1 MIDMKNEQWLREKYE
16 EVCGKNPEEYA
27 LISLKIKRFR
37 IFNRLF
43 GREAGDRL
51 VEKVYKAI
59 SEWTKED
66 EYVARISVDGFNLLV
81 KLSKDYD
88 EIFHYIIDF
97 NAMCG
102 ICRIMRGTAR
112 YIWGWEYICCLK
124 NLPIISR
131 PNIMP
136 ISAGL
141 SVRRL
146 PTGIPIWK
154 SME

>member
-59 SEWTKED
+59 SEWIKED
-66 EYVARISVDGFNLLV
+66 EYVARISVDGFSMLV

-88 EIFHYIIDF
+88 EIFHYLIDF
-97 NAMCG
+97 NAHVRDMPYNEGTGKVYMGMG
-102 ICRIMRGTAR
+102 I
-112 YIWGWEYICCLK
+112 YL
-124 NLPIISR
+124 LPEKPAEIGR
-131 PNIMP
+131 
-136 ISAGL
+136 AH
-141 SVRRL
+141 V
-146 PTGIPIWK
+146 
-154 SME
+154 

>member
-59 SEWTKED
+59 FARGKERG
-66 EYVARISVDGFNLLV
+66 EIV
-81 KLSKDYD
+81 KNFL
-88 EIFHYIIDF
+88 
-97 NAMCG
+97 G
-102 ICRIMRGTAR
+102 
-112 YIWGWEYICCLK
+112 
-124 NLPIISR
+124 
-131 PNIMP
+131 
-136 ISAGL
+136 GL
-141 SVRRL
+141 
-146 PTGIPIWK
+146 
-154 SME
+154 